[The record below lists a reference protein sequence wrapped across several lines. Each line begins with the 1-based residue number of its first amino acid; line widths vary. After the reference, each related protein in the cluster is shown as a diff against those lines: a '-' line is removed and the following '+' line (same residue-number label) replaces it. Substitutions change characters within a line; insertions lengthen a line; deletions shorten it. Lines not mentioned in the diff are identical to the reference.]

1 MQGGVSLIAGL
12 EQTIA
17 MEYLREENEA
27 VLHYVRFLSF
37 LILSDIRRP
46 QKSLLIAGKAAS

>member
-37 LILSDIRRP
+37 PILSDLRRP